1 MFLEEGIMKLL
12 LTLLITVYLSG
23 CTVAGVLID
32 GHAQNNEKLNQNM
45 NSKAR
50 SDPYKDPFKAIPKDR
65 EGFSFTKLGLKID
78 SALVDFVSVEN
89 KQQRQVC
96 RKVSKSLKECV
107 ELNKP
112 ELHINE
118 TTQLK
123 TDYEIISVGQ

>member
-32 GHAQNNEKLNQNM
+32 GHAQNNNTLNQNM

-50 SDPYKDPFKAIPKDR
+50 SDPYKDPFKPIPKDR

-78 SALVDFVSVEN
+78 SALVNFVSLEN

-112 ELHINE
+112 ELHTNE
-118 TTQLK
+118 ATQLK

>member
-12 LTLLITVYLSG
+12 LTLLISVYLSG

-78 SALVDFVSVEN
+78 SALINFVSLEN
-89 KQQRQVC
+89 NQQRQVC

-112 ELHINE
+112 ELHTNE

>member
-1 MFLEEGIMKLL
+1 MLLEDETMKLL
-12 LTLLITVYLSG
+12 LTLLISVYLSG

-50 SDPYKDPFKAIPKDR
+50 SDPYKDPFNPIPKDR

-78 SALVDFVSVEN
+78 SALINFVSLEN
-89 KQQRQVC
+89 NQQRQVC
-96 RKVSKSLKECV
+96 RKVGKSLKECV
-107 ELNKP
+107 ELDKP
-112 ELHINE
+112 ELHTNE

>member
-12 LTLLITVYLSG
+12 LTLLISVYLSG

-32 GHAQNNEKLNQNM
+32 GHAQNNDKLNQNM

-50 SDPYKDPFKAIPKDR
+50 SDPYKDPFKPIPKDR

-78 SALVDFVSVEN
+78 SALVNFVSLEN
-89 KQQRQVC
+89 NQQRRVC

-107 ELNKP
+107 ELDKP
-112 ELHINE
+112 ELHNNE
-118 TTQLK
+118 ATQLK

>member
-1 MFLEEGIMKLL
+1 MKLL
-12 LTLLITVYLSG
+12 VTILISVFLSG

-50 SDPYKDPFKAIPKDR
+50 SDPYKDPFNPTPKDR

-89 KQQRQVC
+89 NQQRKVC
-96 RKVSKSLKECV
+96 RKVGKSLKECV
-107 ELNKP
+107 ELENP
-112 ELHINE
+112 ELHTNE
-118 TTQLK
+118 ATQLK

>member
-32 GHAQNNEKLNQNM
+32 GHAQNNNTLNQNM

-107 ELNKP
+107 EVDKSN
-112 ELHINE
+112 LHTNE
-118 TTQLK
+118 TTQSK

>member
-1 MFLEEGIMKLL
+1 MKLL
-12 LTLLITVYLSG
+12 VTILISVYLSG

-32 GHAQNNEKLNQNM
+32 GHAQNNEKVNQNM
-45 NSKAR
+45 NSTAR
-50 SDPYKDPFKAIPKDR
+50 SDPYKDPFKSIAKDR

-112 ELHINE
+112 ELHTNE

>member
-1 MFLEEGIMKLL
+1 MKLL
-12 LTLLITVYLSG
+12 VTILIIVFLSG

-45 NSKAR
+45 NSTAR
-50 SDPYKDPFKAIPKDR
+50 SDPYKDPFKHIAKDR

-89 KQQRQVC
+89 NQQRKVC
-96 RKVSKSLKECV
+96 RKVGKSLKECV
-107 ELNKP
+107 ELENQ
-112 ELHINE
+112 ELHTNE
-118 TTQLK
+118 ATQLK

>member
-50 SDPYKDPFKAIPKDR
+50 SDPYKDPFKPIPKDR

-78 SALVDFVSVEN
+78 SALVNFVSLEN

-112 ELHINE
+112 ELHTNG

>member
-50 SDPYKDPFKAIPKDR
+50 SDPYKDPFKPIPKDR

-78 SALVDFVSVEN
+78 SALVDFVSLEN
-89 KQQRQVC
+89 NQQSQVC
-96 RKVSKSLKECV
+96 RKVGKSLKECV
-107 ELNKP
+107 ELDKP
-112 ELHINE
+112 ELHTNE

>member
-1 MFLEEGIMKLL
+1 MKLL

-65 EGFSFTKLGLKID
+65 EGFSFTKLGLNID
-78 SALVDFVSVEN
+78 SALINFVSLEN
-89 KQQRQVC
+89 DQQRQVC

-112 ELHINE
+112 ELHTNE
-118 TTQLK
+118 ATQLK